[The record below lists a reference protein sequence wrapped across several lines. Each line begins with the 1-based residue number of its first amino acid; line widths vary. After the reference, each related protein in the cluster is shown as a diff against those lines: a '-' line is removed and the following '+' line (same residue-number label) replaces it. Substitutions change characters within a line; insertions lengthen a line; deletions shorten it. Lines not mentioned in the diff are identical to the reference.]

1 MRSIRKVIP
10 AVVIALSFPCSAAEV
25 DIYLL
30 GGQSNMQGIGKITAL
45 GEDAPRTIPH
55 TYFFTSADFE
65 PLVLGETQTSTRA
78 GEFGPE
84 IGFALEVA
92 RRDRPI
98 YMVKY
103 HQSGM
108 PLHHGWNGGAWV
120 GGAPASSRR
129 NFYPGIREDD
139 ENQGVLYRKMLIR
152 FRKAIR
158 KLEEDGHTPAI
169 KGLVWM
175 QGEQDSK
182 HKESAIAYAAN
193 LKRLQLRLGEDLGVR
208 GNLPLVY
215 GQVLPYGP
223 AAARFTH
230 RDEIRRQMAFA
241 DGRSS
246 HELAIPNARMV
257 STDTISLRR
266 DKVHYDARGQLQL
279 GRDFGRALKDL
290 LAKPKRAE
298 QGAADKESARHEL
311 KAE

>member
-1 MRSIRKVIP
+1 MKKLFAALLMMIP
-10 AVVIALSFPCSAAEV
+10 AVMIALSLPCSAREV

-30 GGQSNMQGIGKITAL
+30 GGQSNMQGIGKIAGL

-55 TYFFTSADFE
+55 TYFFTGTEFE
-65 PLVLGETQTSTRA
+65 PLVLGKTQTSTRA
-78 GEFGPE
+78 GELGPE

-92 RRDRPI
+92 TRDRPI
-98 YMVKY
+98 YLVKY

-108 PLHHGWNGGAWV
+108 PLHHGWNGGAWA
-120 GGAPASSRR
+120 GGDPRPSRR
-129 NFYPGIREDD
+129 NFYPGNREGDK
-139 ENQGVLYRKMLIR
+139 NQGAMYRSMLNR
-152 FRKAIR
+152 FCTAIQ

-169 KGLVWM
+169 KGFVWM

-182 HKESAIAYAAN
+182 HEESATAYAAN

-208 GNLPLVY
+208 GHLPMVY
-215 GQVLPYGP
+215 GQVLPYEP

-230 RDEIRRQMAFA
+230 RAEIRRQMALA
-241 DGRSS
+241 DGESS

-279 GRDFGRALKDL
+279 GRDFGRALKGL
-290 LAKPKRAE
+290 LARSK
-298 QGAADKESARHEL
+298 
-311 KAE
+311 